1 MKKKPSRLT
10 KNLIE
15 MGKDLRDAGL
25 IDDES
30 YSKITMRLLKKKN
43 EILKIKPITNDEIR
57 AIREREHISQAVFAN
72 YLNLSVGY
80 VSQLERG
87 LKQPKGP
94 LLTLLSVVRHKGLN
108 AIRLD

>member
-15 MGKDLRDAGL
+15 MGKDLKDVGL

-30 YSKITMRLLKKKN
+30 YNKITMHLLKKEKEVKKIALINN
-43 EILKIKPITNDEIR
+43 EEIR
-57 AIREREHISQAVFAN
+57 AIRDREHLSQAVFAK

-80 VSQLERG
+80 LSKLERG
-87 LKQPKGP
+87 ERKPTGP
-94 LLTLLSVVRHKGLN
+94 LLTLLNVVQRKGLHV
-108 AIRLD
+108 IL

>member
-15 MGKDLRDAGL
+15 MGKDLRDVGL

-30 YSKITMRLLKKKN
+30 YNKITMRLLKKKK
-43 EILKIKPITNDEIR
+43 EVKKIALINSEEIR
-57 AIREREHISQAVFAN
+57 AMREREHLSQAVFAN

-80 VSQLERG
+80 LSKLERG
-87 LKQPKGP
+87 ERIPTGP
-94 LLTLLSVVRHKGLN
+94 LLTLLNVVQQKGLDV
-108 AIRLD
+108 IF